1 MRLRERDSAERN
13 EGMLLYIVRHGET
26 DWNQER
32 RMQGEH
38 DTPLNKNGK
47 ELARITARAL
57 EDVPFDLAISSPLSR
72 ALETARILI
81 GDRKIPV
88 LRDSRI
94 REINWGEWDGIGVRD
109 PKYSSVSGTIRLFY
123 EQPFSFPGAPGGE
136 TIREVCKR
144 TGEFY
149 QDLIHTESYRDKT
162 ILVSTHGCAMRG
174 ILNQIYEIPE
184 NFWQEGVP
192 VNCAVSIVRVNG
204 ETSEFIEKETVYYDK
219 SLCRNFY
226 HME

>member
-1 MRLRERDSAERN
+1 
-13 EGMLLYIVRHGET
+13 
-26 DWNQER
+26 
-32 RMQGEH
+32 MQGEH

-123 EQPFSFPGAPGGE
+123 EQPFPFRELREARRSGRYASVQGSF
-136 TIREVCKR
+136 TRI
-144 TGEFY
+144 
-149 QDLIHTESYRDKT
+149 
-162 ILVSTHGCAMRG
+162 
-174 ILNQIYEIPE
+174 
-184 NFWQEGVP
+184 
-192 VNCAVSIVRVNG
+192 
-204 ETSEFIEKETVYYDK
+204 
-219 SLCRNFY
+219 
-226 HME
+226 

>member
-1 MRLRERDSAERN
+1 MSSLFPFRE
-13 EGMLLYIVRHGET
+13 L
-26 DWNQER
+26 
-32 RMQGEH
+32 
-38 DTPLNKNGK
+38 
-47 ELARITARAL
+47 
-57 EDVPFDLAISSPLSR
+57 
-72 ALETARILI
+72 
-81 GDRKIPV
+81 
-88 LRDSRI
+88 
-94 REINWGEWDGIGVRD
+94 
-109 PKYSSVSGTIRLFY
+109 
-123 EQPFSFPGAPGGE
+123 
-136 TIREVCKR
+136 REVCKR

-174 ILNQIYEIPE
+174 ILNQIYENPE

>member
-1 MRLRERDSAERN
+1 
-13 EGMLLYIVRHGET
+13 
-26 DWNQER
+26 
-32 RMQGEH
+32 MQGEH

-123 EQPFSFPGAPGGE
+123 EQPFSFPGAP
-136 TIREVCKR
+136 
-144 TGEFY
+144 
-149 QDLIHTESYRDKT
+149 
-162 ILVSTHGCAMRG
+162 
-174 ILNQIYEIPE
+174 
-184 NFWQEGVP
+184 

>member
-1 MRLRERDSAERN
+1 
-13 EGMLLYIVRHGET
+13 MLLYIVRHGET

-88 LRDSRI
+88 LGTPESGRST
-94 REINWGEWDGIGVRD
+94 GE
-109 PKYSSVSGTIRLFY
+109 SGTELASGIQSIPLSAARSGCFMSSLF
-123 EQPFSFPGAPGGE
+123 PFRELREARRSGRYASVQGSF
-136 TIREVCKR
+136 TRI
-144 TGEFY
+144 
-149 QDLIHTESYRDKT
+149 
-162 ILVSTHGCAMRG
+162 
-174 ILNQIYEIPE
+174 
-184 NFWQEGVP
+184 
-192 VNCAVSIVRVNG
+192 
-204 ETSEFIEKETVYYDK
+204 
-219 SLCRNFY
+219 
-226 HME
+226 

>member
-1 MRLRERDSAERN
+1 
-13 EGMLLYIVRHGET
+13 MLLYIVRHGET

-109 PKYSSVSGTIRLFY
+109 PKPRANSAPFRRRYCRAACNSEKRKNRAIKIY
-123 EQPFSFPGAPGGE
+123 ERNPKRYESKKNCGG
-136 TIREVCKR
+136 RR
-144 TGEFY
+144 TGGSFRGYLCNRGKNRCGSASRE
-149 QDLIHTESYRDKT
+149 YRDPAK
-162 ILVSTHGCAMRG
+162 G
-174 ILNQIYEIPE
+174 I
-184 NFWQEGVP
+184 
-192 VNCAVSIVRVNG
+192 
-204 ETSEFIEKETVYYDK
+204 
-219 SLCRNFY
+219 
-226 HME
+226 

>member
-1 MRLRERDSAERN
+1 
-13 EGMLLYIVRHGET
+13 
-26 DWNQER
+26 
-32 RMQGEH
+32 MQGEH

-149 QDLIHTESYRDKT
+149 Q
-162 ILVSTHGCAMRG
+162 
-174 ILNQIYEIPE
+174 EI
-184 NFWQEGVP
+184 GRAHV
-192 VNCAVSIVRVNG
+192 
-204 ETSEFIEKETVYYDK
+204 
-219 SLCRNFY
+219 
-226 HME
+226 